1 MPDAEKR
8 VVRTPG
14 MSARRAA
21 VWGGHLAAVLIA
33 SLLAVVS
40 SPARA
45 APETP
50 ADLPTIK
57 LQLRWFHQAQFVGF
71 YVADE
76 QGYYEREGIRVEL
89 LPGGVGPDG
98 TTVDSIRSLMDGTAD
113 LAIAWLGEALLERR
127 AGGDVTHIAQ
137 IFRKPAT
144 TLLCR
149 RDAGIGSLRDLRGQQ
164 IGVWNIGDQYNVAYW
179 LRLNNLAV
187 KDVTLVEQR
196 PDGLDLLESKFG
208 CVTAMTYNEYWTILS
223 AGVLP
228 SNLVIT
234 RSEGFLEDGIYA
246 RAAAIADPVK
256 ADRMARFLRAS
267 AHGWRYAAQNFD
279 EALALTLAKAPGT
292 NAQHQR
298 RMLETVLGLAK
309 TPNSFGLLDLAAY
322 DRSVDIVGHG
332 VADHAGIERAA
343 RRGWTHD
350 IWYKAGLS
358 AERNDVVRASVRHR
372 LAMFVDSWWFYL
384 LDLVGT
390 VAFGVAGFMR
400 AHQRRYDL
408 WGAFVLTMLPAV
420 GGGTLRD
427 LLISGDR
434 HPPFIFKDPT
444 YITIVIGIVL
454 LGTLLA
460 RMASQGAARSASQGA
475 ARSASFSRAL
485 TVFDTVGVTAFTV
498 VGAKVALMAE
508 VAWFWVPI
516 CAALTCAGG
525 GMLLDIVTGREPRT
539 FQGEPYEEIAIGGG
553 LFILA
558 GLLVAGHFEH
568 AAWIIPATLIAA
580 MVGVF
585 VVRLLVVRYGWRS
598 YRLAGER
605 SLVSV
610 PPRAP
615 GRSFKR
621 RVPSVRTAQRSS

>member
-1 MPDAEKR
+1 MSDAQSPASEPSGR
-8 VVRTPG
+8 GRCRDAIGAGAVAAALALALFAVPPG
-14 MSARRAA
+14 
-21 VWGGHLAAVLIA
+21 
-33 SLLAVVS
+33 
-40 SPARA
+40 PARA
-45 APETP
+45 APD
-50 ADLPTIK
+50 AASDLPTVK
-57 LQLRWFHQAQFVGF
+57 FQLRWFHQAQFVGF

-76 QGYYEREGIRVEL
+76 QGYYEREGIKVEL
-89 LPGGVGPDG
+89 IPGGIGPDG
-98 TTVDSIRSLMDGTAD
+98 TAVNTVKALTDGTAD
-113 LAIAWLGEALLERR
+113 VAIAWLGEALLERR
-127 AGGDVTHIAQ
+127 AGSDVTNIAQ

-149 RDAGIGSLRDLRGQQ
+149 RDAGIRSLRDLRGQQ
-164 IGVWNIGDQYNVAYW
+164 VGVWNIGDQYNVAYW
-179 LRLNNLAV
+179 LRLNNLTT

-196 PDGLDLLESKFG
+196 PDGLDLLESKLG
-208 CVTAMTYNEYWTILS
+208 CVTAMTYNEYWTILN

-228 SNLVIT
+228 SSLVIT

-246 RAAAIADPVK
+246 RASAIADPVK

-279 EALALTLAKAPGT
+279 EALTLTLAKAPGT
-292 NAQHQR
+292 SPQHQR
-298 RMLETVLGLAK
+298 RMLETVLGLAN
-309 TPNSFGLLDLAAY
+309 TSHSFGLLDLAAY
-322 DRSVDIVGHG
+322 ERSVDIVGHG
-332 VADHAGIERAA
+332 VADHPGIERAA
-343 RRGWTHD
+343 ARGWTHD

-358 AERNDVVRASVRHR
+358 TERSDVVRASVRHR
-372 LAMFVDSWWFYL
+372 LAMFVDSLWFYL
-384 LDLVGT
+384 LDIVGT
-390 VAFGVAGFMR
+390 IAFGVAGFMR

-434 HPPFIFKDPT
+434 HPPFIFKDPI
-444 YITIVIGIVL
+444 YITIVICIVL

-460 RMASQGAARSASQGA
+460 RMASQGMAQR
-475 ARSASFSRAL
+475 ASFSRAL
-485 TVFDTVGVTAFTV
+485 TVFDTVGVAAFTV
-498 VGAKVALMAE
+498 VGAKVALMAG

-558 GLLVAGHFEH
+558 GLLIAGHFEH
-568 AAWIIPATLIAA
+568 EAWIIPATLIAA

-585 VVRLLVVRYGWRS
+585 IVRLMVVRYGWRS
-598 YRLAGER
+598 YRLAGNR
-605 SLVSV
+605 PATIV
-610 PPRAP
+610 PPRV
-615 GRSFKR
+615 RSRAFTR
-621 RVPSVRTAQRSS
+621 RVAPMRNVPRQSERVG

>member
-1 MPDAEKR
+1 MPDAEKPAFPEPR
-8 VVRTPG
+8 I
-14 MSARRAA
+14 SLWRAA
-21 VWGGHLAAVLIA
+21 WGRHLAAVLVV
-33 SLLAVVS
+33 SLLAALS
-40 SPARA
+40 GPARA
-45 APETP
+45 ARDAPP
-50 ADLPTIK
+50 DLPTVK
-57 LQLRWFHQAQFVGF
+57 FQLRWFHQAQFVGF
-71 YVADE
+71 YVAD
-76 QGYYEREGIRVEL
+76 QLGYYEREGIRVEF

-98 TTVDSIRSLMDGTAD
+98 TTVDSIKSLMDGTAD

-187 KDVTLVEQR
+187 KDVTLIEQR
-196 PDGLDLLESKFG
+196 PDGLDLLESRFG

-223 AGVLP
+223 AGMLP

-267 AHGWRYAAQNFD
+267 AYGWRYAAQNVD

-332 VADHAGIERAA
+332 VADHPGIEQAA

-372 LAMFVDSWWFYL
+372 LAMFVDAWWFYL

-460 RMASQGAARSASQGA
+460 RMASQGTSRSAA
-475 ARSASFSRAL
+475 FSRAL

-508 VAWFWVPI
+508 VVWFWVPI

-525 GMLLDIVTGREPRT
+525 VLLDIVTGREPRT

-558 GLLVAGHFEH
+558 GLLIAGHYEH
-568 AAWIIPATLIAA
+568 AAWIIPTTLIAA

-585 VVRLLVVRYGWRS
+585 VVRLLVVHYGWRS
-598 YRLAGER
+598 YRLAGDRPVVTVPLRVPGSSFTRRVASER
-605 SLVSV
+605 A
-610 PPRAP
+610 PPRQ
-615 GRSFKR
+615 SE
-621 RVPSVRTAQRSS
+621 RVG